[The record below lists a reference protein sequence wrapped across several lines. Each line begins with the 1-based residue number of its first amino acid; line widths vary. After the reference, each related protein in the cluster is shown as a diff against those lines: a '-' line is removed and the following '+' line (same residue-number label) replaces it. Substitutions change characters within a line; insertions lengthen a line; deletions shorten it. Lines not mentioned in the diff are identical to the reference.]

1 MEADIEMHEISEDA
15 RLTMRAFLDVVALA
29 EPMLAELWR
38 SHRLTLAHVQTLRFL
53 KLQSEL
59 AGDLAKKMHLAPA
72 SLTRILERLEQRQ
85 FITRAIDPS
94 DRRRIVVS
102 IISEGL
108 EVLGDIK
115 PWFASPV
122 FAVISDMDA
131 KSLETVR
138 HGLEMLADQVDAMV
152 RDNQRC

>member
-1 MEADIEMHEISEDA
+1 MHEISEDA

-38 SHRLTLAHVQTLRFL
+38 SHHLTLAHVQTLRFL

-72 SLTRILERLEQRQ
+72 SLTRVLERLEQRQ
-85 FITRAIDPS
+85 LITRAIDPS

-102 IISEGL
+102 ITASGL
-108 EVLGDIK
+108 EILGGIK

-122 FAVISDMDA
+122 FAAISDLDA
-131 KSLETVR
+131 QSLEVVR
-138 HGLEMLADQVDAMV
+138 KGLQMLSDQVDRMA
-152 RDNQRC
+152 RENQRC